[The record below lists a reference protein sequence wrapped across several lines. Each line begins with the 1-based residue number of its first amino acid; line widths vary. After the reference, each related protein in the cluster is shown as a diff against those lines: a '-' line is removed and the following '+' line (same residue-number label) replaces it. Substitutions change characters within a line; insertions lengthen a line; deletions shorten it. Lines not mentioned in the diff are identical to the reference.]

1 MPRGWYSGA
10 FAQTTLKRVGIFCG
24 VLFLWWALSF
34 VSALAPFFH
43 AIESSLY
50 SVSASVGR
58 ATGRFFAREDA
69 LSSQL
74 QICSGKLGTAVVV
87 AADVDA
93 RQREVEEWRT
103 LVGYT
108 TREKKHGIAARV
120 IARDTPN
127 GAMVTIDR
135 GADDGIKI
143 GSAVIIGDGIL
154 FGTIADLQT
163 HSSAVRLSES
173 SESSIPGTIQGVQ
186 NTLGL
191 VNGREGALLAMDYI
205 PQDAPL
211 TESAIV
217 VTSGLGGRIPQGIVI
232 GTVTSVIREASAPFV
247 RALITPVHD
256 PREWTSVMVLPYPEE
271 TL

>member
-1 MPRGWYSGA
+1 MTRGWYKNIG
-10 FAQTTLKRVGIFCG
+10 VFCG
-24 VLFLWWALSF
+24 VLLLWWALSF
-34 VSALAPFFH
+34 VSVLAPFFH
-43 AIESSLY
+43 AVQSSLY
-50 SVSASVGR
+50 SVSASAGR

-74 QICSGKLGTAVVV
+74 QVCSGKLGLAVVV

-93 RQREVEEWRT
+93 RQREVEEWRA

-108 TREKKHGIAARV
+108 TREKKHGTAGRV

-135 GADDGIKI
+135 GSDDEITI

-154 FGTIADLQT
+154 FGTIAEI
-163 HSSAVRLSES
+163 HANSSAVRLTEN
-173 SESSIPGTIQGVQ
+173 SESSIPGTIQGMQ

-191 VNGREGALLAMDYI
+191 VNGQEGALLTMEYI
-205 PQDAPL
+205 PQDTSL
-211 TESAIV
+211 VENAIV

-232 GTVTSVIREASAPFV
+232 GTVTSVIREASAPFI
-247 RALITPVHD
+247 RASITPVHD
-256 PREWTSVMVLPYPEE
+256 PREWTSVIVLPYPEA

>member
-10 FAQTTLKRVGIFCG
+10 FAQTTLKRAGIFCG
-24 VLFLWWALSF
+24 ALLLWWALSF

-74 QICSGKLGTAVVV
+74 QVCSGKLGSAVVA

-93 RQREVEEWRT
+93 RQREVEEWRA

-108 TREKKHGIAARV
+108 TREKKQGIAARV

-135 GADDGIKI
+135 GSDDGIAL

-154 FGTIADLQT
+154 FGTIAELQT
-163 HSSAVRLSES
+163 NSSSIRLTEN
-173 SESSIPGTIQGVQ
+173 SESSIPGTIQGTQ

-191 VNGREGALLAMDYI
+191 VNGQEGALLTMDYI
-205 PQDAPL
+205 PQDSTLA
-211 TESAIV
+211 ENAIV

-232 GTVTSVIREASAPFV
+232 GTVTAVIREASAPFI
-247 RALITPVHD
+247 RASITPVHD
-256 PREWTSVMVLPYPEE
+256 PREWTSVMVLPYPEA